1 MYFILKI
8 LKSARGSKMP
18 KFLNFVA
25 LIFWLVVL
33 VPILFR
39 AKKRDIIKTGD
50 YITLNVLS
58 LLGCQFLWLY
68 ILYNHIL

>member
-1 MYFILKI
+1 
-8 LKSARGSKMP
+8 MP